1 MTSQD
6 GSFILSQSD
15 WQTSRSASA
24 WMRQSNLHDATLVT
38 RLLGSVS
45 AAGSADDRAAR
56 IVGVLQR
63 SGLELNP
70 RNLEHAVRL
79 VGLSAM
85 SPGGLPPSAQKVRE
99 LAAAHAG
106 WSELLPRAGAVDR
119 SGQAS
124 PTPRGTPD
132 AREPSTPS
140 FADQR
145 WFIDAFGRLDNG
157 RRSISPDPPRQSN
170 EPEPAGASS
179 VWSNE
184 RIGDAVDKMAR
195 EQGITAPAV
204 ISLMKSLVLDP
215 SMMNEQRAQ
224 ALNLSVST
232 IKGSSARLREV
243 LGSGKTSMRIVVAER
258 IGMPFSAVVA
268 RIRVPADPG
277 VTQRVLNKIN
287 PSHREFVARTL
298 LTVQPGTGA
307 DTNLYRALDVIFNG
321 GDFYASREG
330 IAAQLGVA
338 ESETYG
344 SVLFLQRTFGGDRVA
359 MLSTM
364 GFRHEQILSM
374 NPVGAELTKRFDPAL
389 GTYSTTERA
398 LRQQKN
404 LPVTREEAAKRLLLI
419 GVGNVDGIHHL
430 SFRNLLAI
438 GMVSDRPSLLPSD
451 VSKAFADAVPGS
463 SISAGTTDVGRAFRA
478 AQVVLGRDIPR
489 GPRND
494 LMDPEYRQQINLVML
509 QAFGL
514 GATRVGSGV
523 LEPIATDFAVSSWPA
538 PRDQPAEPG
547 RAATPTNQGG
557 REATWQEL
565 VPLLQ
570 RHVVKLRQ

>member
-1 MTSQD
+1 MTSPN
-6 GSFILSQSD
+6 GKFLLSQSD
-15 WQTSRSASA
+15 LQTSRSAAA
-24 WMRQSNLHDATLVT
+24 WLLQSNLHDATQLT

-45 AAGSADDRAAR
+45 ATGSADDRAAR
-56 IVGVLQR
+56 IVGMLQR
-63 SGLELNP
+63 SSLELNS
-70 RNLEHAVRL
+70 RNLQHAVRL
-79 VGLSAM
+79 MSLSTLSLGA
-85 SPGGLPPSAQKVRE
+85 LPPSARQVRE
-99 LAAAHAG
+99 LAAAHAER
-106 WSELLPRAGAVDR
+106 SELLPRAGAVDR

-124 PTPRGTPD
+124 PAPRGMPN

-145 WFIDAFGRLDNG
+145 WFVDAFGRLDNG
-157 RRSISPDPPRQSN
+157 RRSISLNPPG
-170 EPEPAGASS
+170 EPEPAAASS

-184 RIGDAVDKMAR
+184 RIGDAVDKLAR
-195 EQGITAPAV
+195 ERGITAPAL
-204 ISLMKSLVLDP
+204 IALMKSLALDP
-215 SMMNEQRAQ
+215 SMTNEQRAQ
-224 ALNLSVST
+224 SLNISIST
-232 IKGSSARLREV
+232 IKNSPGTLRKALASEE
-243 LGSGKTSMRIVVAER
+243 TSLRILVAER
-258 IGMPFSAVVA
+258 IGMPFSAMVA
-268 RIRVPADPG
+268 RIRVPADPD
-277 VTQRVLNKIN
+277 VSQRVLNKIN
-287 PSHREFVARTL
+287 PSHRESVARSL

-307 DTNLYRALDVIFNG
+307 DTNMYRALDVIFNG

-338 ESETYG
+338 EGETYG
-344 SVLFLQRTFGGDRVA
+344 SILFLQRTFGGDRVA
-359 MLSTM
+359 MLSKM

-389 GTYSTTERA
+389 GTYSATESA
-398 LRQQKN
+398 LRQQRN
-404 LPVTREEAAKRLLLI
+404 LPVTREDAARRLLLI

-438 GMVSDRPSLLPSD
+438 GMVSDRPWLLPSD

-509 QAFGL
+509 QAFGV

-523 LEPIATDFAVSSWPA
+523 LEPIATDFAVGSWPA

>member
-6 GSFILSQSD
+6 GEFLLSQSD
-15 WQTSRSASA
+15 LNTSRSAAA
-24 WMRQSNLHDATLVT
+24 WMRQSNLHDATQLT

-45 AAGSADDRAAR
+45 AAGSADERAAR
-56 IVGVLQR
+56 IVGVLER
-63 SGLELNP
+63 SGLELNS
-70 RNLEHAVRL
+70 RNLQHAIRL
-79 VGLSAM
+79 MGLSAL
-85 SPGGLPPSAQKVRE
+85 SLGTLPPSAQKVRE

-106 WSELLPRAGAVDR
+106 GSELRPRAGAVDR

-124 PTPRGTPD
+124 PTPRGISD

-140 FADQR
+140 FSAER
-145 WFIDAFGRLDNG
+145 RFVDAFGRLDTG
-157 RRSISPDPPRQSN
+157 RRSISPNPPG
-170 EPEPAGASS
+170 EPEPAAAAS

-184 RIGDAVDKMAR
+184 RIGDAVDRLAR
-195 EQGITAPAV
+195 ERGITAPAL
-204 ISLMKSLVLDP
+204 IALMKSFALDP
-215 SMMNEQRAQ
+215 SMTNEQRAQ
-224 ALNLSVST
+224 SLNISIST
-232 IKGSSARLREV
+232 IKNSPGTLRKALASEE
-243 LGSGKTSMRIVVAER
+243 TSLRILVAER
-258 IGMPFSAVVA
+258 IGMPFSAMVA

-277 VTQRVLNKIN
+277 VPQRVLNKIN
-287 PSHREFVARTL
+287 PSHREGVARSL

-307 DTNLYRALDVIFNG
+307 DSNMYRALDVIFNG
-321 GDFYASREG
+321 GDFYASRGG

-338 ESETYG
+338 EGEIDG
-344 SVLFLQRTFGGDRVA
+344 SIQFLQRTFGGNRVA

-374 NPVGAELTKRFDPAL
+374 NPVGAEVTKRFDPAL
-389 GTYSTTERA
+389 GTYSATESA
-398 LRQQKN
+398 LRQQRN
-404 LPVTREEAAKRLLLI
+404 LPVTREDAARRLLLI
-419 GVGNVDGIHHL
+419 GVGNVDGIYHL
-430 SFRNLLAI
+430 SYRNLLAI
-438 GMVSDRPSLLPSD
+438 GMVSDRPWLLPSD

-523 LEPIATDFAVSSWPA
+523 LEPIATDFTVGSWPA
-538 PRDQPAEPG
+538 PRDQPAEPD